1 MGTDLS
7 KGQLV
12 TLSVRRSVAA
22 LAVGAALVMAGCGGP
37 AGPDRAAVVDGQVI
51 SETAVQSAMSEVNAM
66 NPQLLQQKLTPTGTL
81 TALVQAPIVLQY
93 LDGKGVKVSE
103 SVAMQTAQKSGL
115 SDPSDSTLEI
125 IRLATAISQAQ
136 ADGKIAD
143 ADAVALTKQ
152 LKELSIDVN
161 PRYGTYNPNTG
172 SIELTNPAWVKPL
185 NAAQ

>member
-1 MGTDLS
+1 
-7 KGQLV
+7 V

-22 LAVGAALVMAGCGGP
+22 LAVGAALVVAGCAGPAGP
-37 AGPDRAAVVDGQVI
+37 AGPDRAAVVDGRVI
-51 SETAVQSAMSEVNAM
+51 SETAVQSAMAEVNAM

-103 SVAMQTAQKSGL
+103 SVATQDAQKRGVA
-115 SDPSDSTLEI
+115 DPSDSTLEI
-125 IRLATAISQAQ
+125 VRLATAISQAQ
-136 ADGKIAD
+136 ADGKITQAD
-143 ADAVALTKQ
+143 GEALTKQ
-152 LKELSIDVN
+152 LQELSIDVN
-161 PRYGTYNPNTG
+161 PRYGTYNADTG